1 MPDLELPDRMRQDA
15 QLAWRRYVDLLNP
28 FRPDLHRY
36 CLRLTG
42 DLWDAVDLVQDTIVR
57 GFATLGISSMSSIF
71 AKSVFADAET
81 FAFSTILRRSC
92 TRPACESGSLSFMP
106 AVA

>member
-1 MPDLELPDRMRQDA
+1 MADLELPDQLRSDA

-42 DLWDAVDLVQDTIVR
+42 DLWDAEDLVQETILR
-57 GFATLGISSMSSIF
+57 GFATLGMVHRRIEHPCLLSHLRHRPRFLRLNRNLQLIHRLGF
-71 AKSVFADAET
+71 VV
-81 FAFSTILRRSC
+81 IL
-92 TRPACESGSLSFMP
+92 
-106 AVA
+106 VV